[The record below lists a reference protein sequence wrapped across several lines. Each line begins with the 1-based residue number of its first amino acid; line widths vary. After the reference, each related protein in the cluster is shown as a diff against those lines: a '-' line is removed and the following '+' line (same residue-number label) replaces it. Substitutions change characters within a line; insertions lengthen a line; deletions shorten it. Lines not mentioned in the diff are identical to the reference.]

1 MKAVKSFHN
10 DELSGLKLST
20 LSRIVDSV
28 TIPELKATEND
39 VKRVFKGWGK

>member
-10 DELSGLKLST
+10 NELSRLKLST
-20 LSRIVDSV
+20 LSRIVDAV
-28 TIPELKATEND
+28 TVPELEATEND